1 MEQKNNI
8 LKLKSFDQFT
18 NLNLL
23 KMKSTF
29 FIGENNLNEI
39 NNNYKSLNERKNTNI
54 EDYEMKINRRILI
67 VDDEPY
73 NILGLT
79 IIL

>member
-1 MEQKNNI
+1 MEQKNNN

-29 FIGENNLNEI
+29 FIGENDLNEI

>member
-1 MEQKNNI
+1 
-8 LKLKSFDQFT
+8 
-18 NLNLL
+18 
-23 KMKSTF
+23 MKSTF
-29 FIGENNLNEI
+29 FIGENDFYEI

>member
-1 MEQKNNI
+1 
-8 LKLKSFDQFT
+8 
-18 NLNLL
+18 
-23 KMKSTF
+23 MKSTF
-29 FIGENNLNEI
+29 FIGENDFNEI

>member
-1 MEQKNNI
+1 
-8 LKLKSFDQFT
+8 
-18 NLNLL
+18 
-23 KMKSTF
+23 MKSTF

-39 NNNYKSLNERKNTNI
+39 NNNFKSLNDRKNTNI

>member
-1 MEQKNNI
+1 MEQKNNN
-8 LKLKSFDQFT
+8 LKLNSFDQFT

-39 NNNYKSLNERKNTNI
+39 NNNFKSLNDRKNTNI
-54 EDYEMKINRRILI
+54 DDYEMKINRRILI

>member
-1 MEQKNNI
+1 
-8 LKLKSFDQFT
+8 
-18 NLNLL
+18 
-23 KMKSTF
+23 MKSTF
-29 FIGENNLNEI
+29 FIGENDLNEI

>member
-1 MEQKNNI
+1 
-8 LKLKSFDQFT
+8 
-18 NLNLL
+18 
-23 KMKSTF
+23 MKSTF
-29 FIGENNLNEI
+29 FIGENDLNEI
-39 NNNYKSLNERKNTNI
+39 NNNYKSQKEIKNKNI